1 MSGVNPC
8 GRGARS
14 WRPLSFLGRIG
25 VVSFDRHGSAAI
37 EPHPRFRSHP
47 RVLSWLV
54 ARMMRAEREARP
66 YQVGIA
72 GPRNSSKS
80 GTAKE
85 MLRVLSQHNRAALL
99 SMDNYF
105 KPWEF
110 FRANGIDPARQGKDP
125 AGIDLQR
132 LQKDID
138 ALRQGR
144 MIEVQTRDRYQR
156 DYRGAVKSILGQGLD
171 VLLIEGMSAIA
182 MLSREL
188 DLSVY
193 IDISEVDAEKNLFFK
208 PARQRSLGLP
218 VLSDREVYERFRA
231 VDLKRFDEYYPQCRA
246 KASIVV
252 RLLYWR
258 ERYIMTLLVL
268 RESVLRRL
276 IKGERT

>member
-1 MSGVNPC
+1 
-8 GRGARS
+8 
-14 WRPLSFLGRIG
+14 
-25 VVSFDRHGSAAI
+25 
-37 EPHPRFRSHP
+37 
-47 RVLSWLV
+47 
-54 ARMMRAEREARP
+54 MMRAESNARP
-66 YQVGIA
+66 FQVGIA

-110 FRANGIDPARQGKDP
+110 FRATGIDPARQGKDP

-132 LQKDID
+132 LQKDVD

-144 MIEVQTRDRYQR
+144 VIEVQTRDRYQR
-156 DYRGAVKSILGQGLD
+156 GYRGEVQTIPGQGLD

-218 VLSDREVYERFRA
+218 VLSDREVYERFGA
-231 VDLKRFDEYYPQCRA
+231 VDLKRFDEYYPLSRA
-246 KASIVV
+246 QAGIVV
-252 RLLYWR
+252 RLLYWAD
-258 ERYIMTLLVL
+258 RYVLSSLIL